1 VGQYVNIN
9 FRLMICVGAVGW
21 KWSQ

>member
-1 VGQYVNIN
+1 
-9 FRLMICVGAVGW
+9 MICVGAVGW